1 MSGNVNVRNVFSGMH
16 DVRLHAHPLGH
27 SPVMAILHDHLEVPS
42 STACS
47 TAFMFSR
54 CALAEMLNTVLHAR
68 RLIGVGGGDA
78 KEEGRKSS
86 TRHDMTLMRNRVL
99 RAKKWWHVSTINDG
113 DGQRRRRV
121 VAWL

>member
-1 MSGNVNVRNVFSGMH
+1 MH

-54 CALAEMLNTVLHAR
+54 CALAEMLNTVLH
-68 RLIGVGGGDA
+68 GGES
-78 KEEGRKSS
+78 EEEEE
-86 TRHDMTLMRNRVL
+86 M
-99 RAKKWWHVSTINDG
+99 
-113 DGQRRRRV
+113 QRRRKEE
-121 VAWL
+121 

>member
-1 MSGNVNVRNVFSGMH
+1 MCAYTLTHLVS
-16 DVRLHAHPLGH
+16 H

-54 CALAEMLNTVLHAR
+54 CALAEMLNTVLDT
-68 RLIGVGGGDA
+68 GGGGGDA

-86 TRHDMTLMRNRVL
+86 TRHDMTLMMRNRVL
-99 RAKKWWHVSTINDG
+99 RAKKWLWHVSTINDG
-113 DGQRRRRV
+113 DGQRRRRRV
-121 VAWL
+121 VGLLGSDCMLVRRHS